1 MRLPAFF
8 QNQKHSHQIKLAHA
22 LRGVPLFREVAA
34 QDLLTIWDCLGEVE
48 IPAGALVC
56 QRGEPG
62 DRFYVIKSGT
72 VEVRLGLEEAGFPI
86 RRLGAGDFFGE
97 IALLTSAP
105 RSADV
110 VALEETVL
118 WILERSDF
126 EKLLA
131 TSLPLLRAIN
141 AVLCDLVDKL
151 TLSLEESEATRGRG
165 MEGMRFGP
173 YRVVEQIGVGG
184 MAVVYSATHSDSE
197 TAAAVKVLPAAWGK
211 APELRERLEREA
223 DLLQRIHH
231 QNVINVLEVGEVE
244 ANLGG
249 GCYLAMEWLPHA
261 LDRVLRAQYPEP
273 LAAARALRIAHSIA
287 EGLIAVHAAG
297 LVHRDV
303 KPSNIMLRADGSP
316 VLTDFGL
323 ATALSEVARKGRLT
337 PSNVIVGTADY
348 LSPEQVA
355 GGRVDGR
362 ADIYSLGVVLYEM
375 LAGYVPFAGRDPIE
389 TLQAHM
395 EETPPPLPPSVEP
408 ALGAVVEQT
417 LQKNPKDR
425 FVSAAAMAKVLN
437 ETLDEIG

>member
-1 MRLPAFF
+1 MKLPALF
-8 QNQKHSHQIKLAHA
+8 QPQRRSHQMKLAHA
-22 LRGVPLFREVAA
+22 LRGVPLFKEVAA
-34 QDLLTIWDCLGEVE
+34 QDLVNIWDCLGEIE
-48 IPAGALVC
+48 IPAGVLVC

-72 VEVRLGLEEAGFPI
+72 VEVRLGLEDTGVPI

-97 IALLTSAP
+97 IALLTGAR

-110 VALEETVL
+110 IAVEETAL

-131 TSLPLLRAIN
+131 KSVPLLQAIN
-141 AVLCDLVDKL
+141 SVLCDLVGKL
-151 TLSLEESEATRGRG
+151 TLTLEESEATRGRG

-184 MAVVYSATHSDSE
+184 MAVVYSATHSDRE
-197 TAAAVKVLPAAWGK
+197 TAAAVKVLPAAWGQ
-211 APELRERLEREA
+211 APELRERLKREA
-223 DLLQRIHH
+223 DLLQHIHH
-231 QNVINVLEVGEVE
+231 QNIINVLGVGEVE
-244 ANLGG
+244 SHLGG

-273 LAAARALRIAHSIA
+273 LSTATALRIAHAVA
-287 EGLIAVHAAG
+287 EGLTAVHAAG

-323 ATALSEVARKGRLT
+323 ATALAEVAQERRLT

-375 LAGYVPFAGRDPIE
+375 LAGNVPFAGRDPME
-389 TLQAHM
+389 TLQAHV
-395 EETPPPLPPSVEP
+395 EETPPPLPPNLPPPVY
-408 ALGAVVEQT
+408 AIVEQT
-417 LQKNPKDR
+417 LQKRPDDR
-425 FVSAAAMAKVLN
+425 FTSAAEMARVLN
-437 ETLDEIG
+437 ETLKKME